1 MCIEMEESIL
11 VRNMLVK
18 SADKITKVSE
28 SAVKEY
34 VDNIDLLAAI
44 LNETMLKRTDILD
57 LIGGEENISI
67 MKNNHDKHVRFV
79 AALLQTPN
87 SETLVDT
94 LLWIFPTHMRRG
106 FSSNY
111 WIVQLNTLI
120 QILKENVSEKAFL
133 EIVSIYNWIN
143 INVPNFV
150 MAADEEIQRSKYN
163 D

>member
-1 MCIEMEESIL
+1 MEKSTFL
-11 VRNMLVK
+11 RSTLVK

-67 MKNNHDKHVRFV
+67 MKNNHDKHLRFV
-79 AALLQTPN
+79 AALLQTPD

-94 LLWIFPTHMRRG
+94 LLWVFPTHMRRG

-111 WIVQLNTLI
+111 WIVYINILI
-120 QILKENVSEKAFL
+120 QILKENVSEKAFF

-143 INVPNFV
+143 INIPNFV
-150 MAADEEIQRSKYN
+150 MAAAEEIQKSKYN